1 MKGMDIFCAS
11 QAATAIRLSSMDEAS
26 SSSSSSTAHLGGTSR
41 AIDRHNPIIHDARR
55 AGKSLPLVVCGSQ
68 TPPMAPIPY
77 KLIHHKGRKTASSSS
92 ASSKAK
98 NDKAKKSDKKKK
110 SATDELIGR
119 ECDAVRK
126 SGVKVGDFISPPGS
140 TRYLL
145 GESGLSDFEPGLGL
159 VHVDNLTKGHTVKPD
174 DSSGSTSKSPFSCS
188 RSPDQVVVLRVSLH
202 CKGCEGKVRKHISR
216 MQGVTSFDIDFAAK
230 KVTVVGDVTP
240 LGVLASISKVKTAQ
254 LWSPVTKKSK
264 GPMT

>member
-92 ASSKAK
+92 SSSKAK
-98 NDKAKKSDKKKK
+98 NDKSKKNANNKK

-126 SGVKVGDFISPPGS
+126 SSVKVGDFISPPGS

-145 GESGLSDFEPGLGL
+145 GEPGFIG
-159 VHVDNLTKGHTVKPD
+159 
-174 DSSGSTSKSPFSCS
+174 F
-188 RSPDQVVVLRVSLH
+188 
-202 CKGCEGKVRKHISR
+202 
-216 MQGVTSFDIDFAAK
+216 
-230 KVTVVGDVTP
+230 
-240 LGVLASISKVKTAQ
+240 
-254 LWSPVTKKSK
+254 
-264 GPMT
+264 